1 MKNLALSFLFLFFFF
16 NSNAQFGK
24 KTYEAPNLNEII
36 KTHKNIALLPVNV
49 SQNYKRTPKGMTA
62 EDIHAEELSKSFEYQ
77 SGMFSFLISN
87 ADKYIVEFQDPAR
100 TNALLKKS
108 KIMDSLEVKL
118 PDEICKILNV
128 DAIILTEFVSEKS
141 GSAGTDIAKTL
152 VMGSFARTGSSSI
165 TISIYDGKDGKL
177 IYRMF
182 KEMSESLTSS
192 GAEIMK
198 RMMAK
203 VGRNFPYEKK

>member
-1 MKNLALSFLFLFFFF
+1 MKNLFLFVLCLSLYF
-16 NSNAQFGK
+16 NANAQFGK
-24 KTYEAPNLNEII
+24 KTYEAPNLSEII
-36 KTHKNIALLPVNV
+36 QTHKNIAILPVKV
-49 SQNYKRTPKGMTA
+49 AQNYKRTPKGMTA
-62 EDIHAEELSKSFEYQ
+62 EDIQAEELSKSIEYQ

-87 ADKYIVEFQDPAR
+87 SDKYFVQFQDPAR

-108 KIMDSLEVKL
+108 KIMDSLDVKL

-128 DAIILTEFVSEKS
+128 DAIIITEFVSEKS
-141 GSAGTDIAKTL
+141 GSTGTDIAKTL
-152 VMGSFARTGSSSI
+152 VMGSFAKTGSSSI
-165 TISIYDGKDGKL
+165 TMSIYDGKEGNM
-177 IYRMF
+177 IFRMF

>member
-1 MKNLALSFLFLFFFF
+1 MKKIILLILCSLIFSNI
-16 NSNAQFGK
+16 NAQFGK
-24 KTYEAPNLNEII
+24 KTYEAPNLNEIVQ
-36 KTHKNIALLPVNV
+36 THKNIAILPVKV

-62 EDIHAEELSKSFEYQ
+62 EDIQAEELSKSIEFQ

-87 ADKYIVEFQDPAR
+87 SEKYTVQFQDPAR

-108 KIMDSLEVKL
+108 KIMDSLDVKL

-128 DAIILTEFVSEKS
+128 DAVIITEFISEKS

-165 TISIYDGKDGKL
+165 TLSIYDGKEGNM
-177 IYRMF
+177 IFRMF